1 MKAYLVHKREAL
13 PPFRKPVSQLRFK
26 EGTLAERLERQLCSA
41 RLEVVKLD
49 QLDTSR
55 IDPHSLVVTDD
66 VVLSDSFLKRFLA
79 AIPDRSSSYQV
90 EIEQGRFPLLASR
103 RAPPRWKKLPVFYYG
118 DAPQRGEPRVL
129 QLQPTPVFEFVEGL
143 PARMQALTDICVY
156 FFDIWGIHLAYWF
169 DFQTASSLYCREL
182 VAKLIGPF
190 HGRVPGAILSRVASS
205 PRLMSKAN
213 SIGRRTRIHRTAIL
227 EGCVIGDGVEIGPY
241 SYLRSS
247 VIADGA
253 VVREKSS
260 IKMSYVGTRAFIMGS
275 DLVNTYIGAETSI
288 FSPMVYNAV
297 FGERGFLSGG
307 SGFADFIVG
316 AESIPATIE
325 GKQVSSGLPFLASC
339 VGDDCFIGANLL
351 FAPGRTIPDGT
362 NLLDHGLIKS
372 VPTKPDGS
380 YVVSGTDLV
389 QIPSNFFRRGA

>member
-1 MKAYLVHKREAL
+1 MKAYVVRNRGPLL
-13 PPFRKPVSQLRFK
+13 PFRKPASQVRFK
-26 EGTLAERLERQLCSA
+26 DGTLAERLHRQLRGA
-41 RLEVVKLD
+41 GLEVVEVDEID
-49 QLDTSR
+49 QIEPR
-55 IDPHSLVVTDD
+55 SLVVSDD
-66 VVLSDSFLKRFLA
+66 VVLSDSFIKHLLG
-79 AIPDRSSSYQV
+79 AIPDRSRSYQV
-90 EIEQGRFPLLASR
+90 EIDVGHFPLLCSKSA
-103 RAPPRWKKLPVFYYG
+103 AAQWKTLPIRYHG
-118 DAPQRGEPRVL
+118 DGKPLSSLGSLR
-129 QLQPTPVFEFVEGL
+129 LQPKVVFEVVEGV

-156 FFDIWGIHLAYWF
+156 FFDFWAIHLAYWF
-169 DFQTASSLYCREL
+169 DLQTASSLYCREL
-182 VAKLIGPF
+182 VAKLITPF
-190 HGRVPGAILSRVASS
+190 RGRVPDRILSKFTSS
-205 PRLMSKAN
+205 SWLMSKAN
-213 SIGRRTRIHRTAIL
+213 SIGRNTRIHRTAIL
-227 EGCVIGDGVEIGPY
+227 EGCVVGDGVEIGPY

-247 VIADGA
+247 VIADHA

-260 IKMSYVGTRAFIMGS
+260 VKMSYVGTRAFIMGS

-316 AESIPATIE
+316 AASIPATID
-325 GKQVSSGLPFLASC
+325 GKQVPSGLPFLASC

-351 FAPGRTIPDGT
+351 FAPGRSIPDGT

-389 QIPSNFFRRGA
+389 QIPTNFLKRGA

>member
-1 MKAYLVHKREAL
+1 MKAYLVHNRQPL
-13 PPFRKPVSQLRFK
+13 TPFRKPASQIRFK
-26 EGTLAERLERQLCSA
+26 DGTLAERLARQLREV
-41 RLEVVKLD
+41 RLEVVE
-49 QLDTSR
+49 LDTLDASR
-55 IDPHSLVVTDD
+55 IEPRSVVVSDD

-90 EIEQGRFPLLASR
+90 EIEQGRFPLLSSSG
-103 RAPPRWKKLPVFYYG
+103 APPRWKQLPLYYYG
-118 DAPQRGEPRVL
+118 DTPPRGEPRLL
-129 QLQPTPVFEFVEGL
+129 QLQPVPVFEFVEGL

-156 FFDIWGIHLAYWF
+156 FFDIWGVHLAYWF
-169 DFQTASSLYCREL
+169 DLQTASSLYCREL

-190 HGRVPGAILSRVASS
+190 HGRVPAAILSRVTSS
-205 PRLMSKAN
+205 ARVMSRAN
-213 SIGRRTRIHRTAIL
+213 SIGRNTRIHRTAIL

-241 SYLRSS
+241 AYLRSS

-275 DLVNTYIGAETSI
+275 DLVNTYVGAETAI

-316 AESIPATIE
+316 AESIPATID
-325 GKQVSSGLPFLASC
+325 GKQVPSGVPFLASC

-389 QIPSNFFRRGA
+389 QIPSSFFKRGA